1 MAMMPP
7 RKPAP
12 RKPEPPKIEPPR
24 PEPPRPKPPFGSYQK
39 GGKIRGYGKARGG
52 KPCKMV

>member
-1 MAMMPP
+1 MGMMGGGMV
-7 RKPAP
+7 
-12 RKPEPPKIEPPR
+12 PE
-24 PEPPRPKPPFGSYQK
+24 YQK